1 MRSALQK
8 YPVDRYYTWTDSTVN
23 LYWLQTKHAYKKFVT
38 NRVLKINEKRQIE
51 WKYVPTQQ
59 TRQSRGSKGNK
70 IRELWTKGRSW
81 LDQSKIWP
89 DNIEIN
95 VSEQSQAE
103 KRATREILKAAIQ
116 TMDLIQH
123 QLLEK
128 LKESISLDQKI
139 H

>member
-1 MRSALQK
+1 MRKA
-8 YPVDRYYTWTDSTVN
+8 
-23 LYWLQTKHAYKKFVT
+23 
-38 NRVLKINEKRQIE
+38 RQ

-59 TRQSRGSKGNK
+59 TRQSRGCKGNK